1 LPCKKILSNTNLR
14 QKESKQS
21 LGSAGEMA
29 LQLNRLAALPE
40 DSSSTPSTQEGWL
53 TVPVTPVPA
62 DPKLSSG
69 LHTHDIHI

>member
-1 LPCKKILSNTNLR
+1 MYTF
-14 QKESKQS
+14 
-21 LGSAGEMA
+21 GAGKVA
-29 LQLNRLAALPE
+29 QWLAALPE
-40 DSSSTPSTQEGWL
+40 DSGSTPSTQEGWL